1 MPRHHHR
8 IGVPLTAAVLLAA
21 SGVVAGGQ
29 PAAAATGTY
38 YVDSVNGD
46 NDHSGLSPD
55 QAWRTLD
62 KANSAPLDR
71 GDRLLLARGSHFTD
85 RLVIDTG
92 GTPDAPILISAYG
105 ATGNTPVIE
114 STATDGPCVTLD
126 ASYLTMTYLDIHNCA
141 GSAGGLLVRGSSV
154 LVSHNVITNNT
165 IGIEV
170 DTNSAD
176 ARVLDNDL
184 VDNNRMIVNS
194 TDKDNDDYGAFGILL
209 HGLRTEVAWNR
220 ISGSDAASHDYG
232 RDGGAV
238 EIYGGRQNVVH
249 HNTAVDNV
257 AFAELGHASSAGNT
271 YAYNVVRSNL
281 DIAAGLVTRGAKDG
295 FGPVTGT
302 VFEHNTVYLTG
313 AHSDGLACYG
323 GCDPTIL
330 RARDNVL
337 VAGHRSGF
345 TDGPYAGGNNI
356 YHGSTFHGTPAPDDI
371 WADPR
376 FRDPASGDLRPT
388 QTSPMIDTATEAGYP
403 TDLDGVA
410 IPQDGDH
417 DGQATPDRGAYE
429 YH

>member
-1 MPRHHHR
+1 MPRHR
-8 IGVPLTAAVLLAA
+8 LTLATLLVAAAVL
-21 SGVVAGGQ
+21 VGGQ
-29 PAAAATGTY
+29 PAVAATGTY

-46 NDHSGLSPD
+46 DTNSGLSPD
-55 QAWRTLD
+55 QAWRTLTR
-62 KANSAPLDR
+62 ANSAPLAQ

-85 RLVIDTG
+85 RMVIDADG
-92 GTPDAPILISAYG
+92 APDAPILISAYG

-114 STATDGPCVTLD
+114 STAADGPCVTLGG
-126 ASYLTMTYLDIHNCA
+126 SYLTLTYLDVHNCA
-141 GSAGGLLVRGSSV
+141 GTAGGILVRGSSV
-154 LVSHNVITNNT
+154 VVSHNLITNNT
-165 IGIEV
+165 TGIEV
-170 DTNSAD
+170 DTNAAD
-176 ARVLDNDL
+176 ARLLDNDL

-194 TDKDNDDYGAFGILL
+194 DEKDDDYGAFGILL

-238 EIYGGRQNVVH
+238 EIYGARQSVVH
-249 HNTAVDNV
+249 HNIAVDNV
-257 AFAELGHASSAGNT
+257 AFAELGNASSAGNT
-271 YAYNVVRSNL
+271 YAYNVVRSDG
-281 DIAAGLVTRGAKDG
+281 DIAAGLVTRGAQDA

-313 AHSDGLACYG
+313 AHSVGLDCYN

-330 RARDNVL
+330 RAQDNVL
-337 VAGHRSGF
+337 VAGYRSGF

-356 YHGSTFHGTPAPDDI
+356 YHGSTFDGVPAADDI
-371 WADPR
+371 WADPQ
-376 FRDPASGDLRPT
+376 FRDPATGDLRPT
-388 QTSPMIDTATEAGYP
+388 QASPMIDTASEAGYP

-417 DGQATPDRGAYE
+417 DGHATPDRGAYE